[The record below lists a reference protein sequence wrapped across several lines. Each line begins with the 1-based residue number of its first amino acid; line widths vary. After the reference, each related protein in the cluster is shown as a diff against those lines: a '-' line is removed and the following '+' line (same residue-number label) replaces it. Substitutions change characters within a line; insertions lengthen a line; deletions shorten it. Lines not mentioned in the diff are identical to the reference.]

1 MKKIS
6 FLLAAL
12 LSLGLSQGHAQTLK
26 TVRTYYDLSAPDL
39 TRSIP

>member
-12 LSLGLSQGHAQTLK
+12 LSLGVSQGHAQALK
-26 TVRTYYDLSAPDL
+26 TVRTYYDLFSTKPYEVY
-39 TRSIP
+39 T